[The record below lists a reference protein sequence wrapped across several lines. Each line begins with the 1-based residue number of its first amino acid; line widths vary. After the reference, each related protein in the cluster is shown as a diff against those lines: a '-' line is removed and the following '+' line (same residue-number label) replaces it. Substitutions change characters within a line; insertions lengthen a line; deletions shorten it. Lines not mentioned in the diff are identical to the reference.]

1 MSAGTPQKL
10 FERVPFGKIGSPE
23 NIMRIRTVGRYE
35 AINIMRYAQLS
46 LLALLLL
53 EDVFP

>member
-1 MSAGTPQKL
+1 MAAGTPHKL
-10 FERVPFGKIGSPE
+10 FERIPFGKIGSPE
-23 NIMRIRTVGRYE
+23 NIMRIRTVGRYA

>member
-23 NIMRIRTVGRYE
+23 NIMRIRTVDRCE